1 MDKLIKEILT
11 GEPQMGIQEKPVA
24 PTRLPIRDYA
34 GLRQALTEANLP
46 TLLMVYVQYTQDEQY
61 LERFAPFIRSMFSI
75 EPTNIPDELA
85 DDLRLR
91 MFELLTREPPPR
103 ETALPRAFVRR
114 MMSVCV
120 GEEVETEQVPVLYDQ
135 MAFEKPVPRKELPNR
150 RQPPADFRV
159 AVIGAGMS
167 GIAAGIKLDEAGHN
181 YTIVEKNPD
190 FGGTWLENVYPGV
203 AVDTPSHFY
212 SYSFEQNP
220 DWSSYYPKGPE
231 IERYLLGIAEKYG
244 LREKVLFNTRVLGCA
259 WDEAKQLW
267 RVTTASG
274 GREQVLEFNAII
286 NGHGV
291 LNRWSMPDIPGLE
304 DFKGPAMHSAGWDP
318 SVNLRGKRI
327 ALIGTGASGAQIA
340 TATAPLAAH
349 LTVFQRS
356 RHWVMHN
363 PELRHDV
370 TDGIRF
376 ALREIPH
383 FKEWFRFRV
392 YWFSGD
398 GLYGNVLGD
407 PDWPQ
412 KDVSIS
418 AQNHGARE
426 YALAYL
432 RERFAERP
440 DLLEKMTPD
449 YPIFG
454 KRIVLDAEGGWLDT
468 LKRANVTLE
477 TRHIDHIEADAL
489 VLEDGT
495 RVEVDVIA
503 LATGF
508 QVSPALGH
516 LHVFG
521 RSGKDLAE
529 TWGKDEARS
538 YLGIMAPDCPNLFL
552 TLGPNSAPNHAAGVN
567 MVIEAQVNYII
578 EALDMIVAADAR
590 AIEPTRAA
598 YEEWNKRVDAQMKN
612 MVWTHPQ
619 ARSYYLASNGRNWVS
634 CPFRLSEY
642 WAWTREPD
650 PAAMHFS

>member
-1 MDKLIKEILT
+1 MSSGT
-11 GEPQMGIQEKPVA
+11 
-24 PTRLPIRDYA
+24 LPITDRQ
-34 GLRQALTEANLP
+34 GLRQALADANVP
-46 TLLMVYVQYTQDEQY
+46 TLLMVYVQYTQDAAY
-61 LERFAPFIRSMFSI
+61 LERFAPCIRSMFSI
-75 EPTNIPDELA
+75 EPTNIPEELA
-85 DDLRLR
+85 TDLRERL
-91 MFELLTREPPPR
+91 FELLTRADPPLERPLSR
-103 ETALPRAFVRR
+103 EFVRR
-114 MMSVCV
+114 MMSVSV
-120 GEEVETEQVPVLYDQ
+120 GEEVAAEQVPVLYDQ
-135 MAFEKPVPRKELPNR
+135 MAFEKPVPRRELPNR
-150 RQPPADFRV
+150 KQPSADFKV
-159 AVIGAGMS
+159 AVIGAGMG
-167 GIAAGIKLDEAGHN
+167 GIAAGVKLDEAGYN
-181 YTIVEKNPD
+181 FTIIEKNAD

-220 DWSSYYPKGPE
+220 DWSSYYPKGAE
-231 IERYLLGIAEKYG
+231 IEQYLLGVAKKYG
-244 LREKVLFNTRVLGCA
+244 LRDKVLFNNRVLGCA

-267 RVTTASG
+267 RITTSSG

-291 LNRWSMPDIPGLE
+291 LNRWSMPDIPGLK
-304 DFKGPAMHSAGWDP
+304 DFRGPAMHSAGWDP
-318 SVNLRGKRI
+318 AVDLRGKRV
-327 ALIGTGASGAQIA
+327 ALIGTGASGAQLG

-349 LTVFQRS
+349 LTVFERS
-356 RHWVMHN
+356 KHWVMHN

-370 TDGIRF
+370 TEGIRF

-407 PDWPQ
+407 PDWPH

-432 RERFAERP
+432 RERFADRP

-454 KRIVLDAEGGWLDT
+454 KRIVLDSEGGWLDT
-468 LKRANVTLE
+468 LKRPNVTLE
-477 TRHIDHIEADAL
+477 TRGIEHIEADAI
-489 VLEDGT
+489 VLKDGT

-508 QVSPALGH
+508 EVSPALGK
-516 LHVFG
+516 LHVHG
-521 RSGKDLAE
+521 RGGKDLAE

-538 YLGIMAPDCPNLFL
+538 YLGIMVPEYPNLFL

-567 MVIEAQVNYII
+567 MVIEAQLQYII
-578 EALDMIVAADAR
+578 EALDMLVAAGAR
-590 AIEPTRAA
+590 AIEPTVAA
-598 YEEWNKRVDAQMKN
+598 YEDWNRRVEEQMKH

-619 ARSYYLASNGRNWVS
+619 ARSYYLASTGRNWVS
-634 CPFRLSEY
+634 SPFRLADY
-642 WAWTREPD
+642 WAMTRAPD
-650 PAAMHFS
+650 PAAMRLS